1 MALIL
6 RPGADASWPPAGP
19 AGAKVAA
26 LSAAAPE
33 SPTARRAPLGQAGV
47 VALFSVTLF
56 LSAALMFSVQP
67 MYARF
72 VLPLFGGTPAVWNTA
87 MLFFQFALLAGYLY
101 AHETTRRLG
110 VRRQAAL
117 HLGVVLLPLLVLPL
131 GVPDGAAAPAGG
143 ASPVGA
149 LLGLLLVA
157 VGLPFFVVSA
167 TAPLLQRWLAETN
180 HPAARDPYFLYRA
193 SNLGSVIGL
202 LAYPLAA
209 EPSLRLGEQ
218 GLVWAAGYA
227 GLIALVAAC
236 AVVVW
241 RSGPAP
247 GGEPSAS
254 RVDGPP
260 DGGGPGQAQAAP
272 GIASPS
278 GADESVTAS
287 ISARRRLRWIFL
299 AFVPSS
305 LMLGVTTYL
314 TVDLAPIPLLWSLPL
329 SLYLIS
335 FILAFAPGARNERRQ
350 RIVVLI
356 LPLVALVLSIA
367 LVLEAHDPLWLLLP
381 LHLAGF
387 FVAALACHGELARD
401 RPPARR
407 LTEFYIWVAVGGA
420 LGGVFNALLA
430 PVLFDSLLEYPLL
443 IVLACLCLPGRPG
456 RFPSGPQT
464 RPLDFGVPV
473 LLGTVTAT
481 ILALSAR
488 GGPDIAV
495 VGQGFALSLAAGIAL
510 NFARRP
516 LRFALSLAAILIAG
530 VALAPVDPVI
540 HQKRSFFGINRVEAR
555 PGGFHRLVN
564 GTTTH
569 GGQFT
574 TPKRRLE
581 PVTYYDPSGPV
592 GQIMARVPRGDGS
605 GRVAV
610 LGLGSGG
617 LACYAGAGE
626 RWTYYEIDPEV
637 ERLARDPRLF
647 TYLRDCPGRHDV
659 VLGDAR
665 LSLAGA
671 PERAFGLIVGDVFS
685 SDAVPAHLLTREA
698 LALYRSKLTEDGVLA
713 MHISNRYL
721 DLEPVVAALASD
733 AGLSCLTREE
743 KRRAPVRVPG
753 KIPSHWAVMAERP
766 TALAR
771 LAADPRW
778 RPCRRSPGERV
789 WTDDFSNIVGALDP

>member
-1 MALIL
+1 
-6 RPGADASWPPAGP
+6 
-19 AGAKVAA
+19 
-26 LSAAAPE
+26 
-33 SPTARRAPLGQAGV
+33 
-47 VALFSVTLF
+47 
-56 LSAALMFSVQP
+56 
-67 MYARF
+67 
-72 VLPLFGGTPAVWNTA
+72 
-87 MLFFQFALLAGYLY
+87 
-101 AHETTRRLG
+101 
-110 VRRQAAL
+110 
-117 HLGVVLLPLLVLPL
+117 VLPL

-430 PVLFDSLLEYPLL
+430 PVLFVSLLE
-443 IVLACLCLPGRPG
+443 
-456 RFPSGPQT
+456 
-464 RPLDFGVPV
+464 
-473 LLGTVTAT
+473 
-481 ILALSAR
+481 
-488 GGPDIAV
+488 
-495 VGQGFALSLAAGIAL
+495 
-510 NFARRP
+510 
-516 LRFALSLAAILIAG
+516 
-530 VALAPVDPVI
+530 
-540 HQKRSFFGINRVEAR
+540 
-555 PGGFHRLVN
+555 
-564 GTTTH
+564 
-569 GGQFT
+569 
-574 TPKRRLE
+574 
-581 PVTYYDPSGPV
+581 
-592 GQIMARVPRGDGS
+592 
-605 GRVAV
+605 
-610 LGLGSGG
+610 
-617 LACYAGAGE
+617 
-626 RWTYYEIDPEV
+626 
-637 ERLARDPRLF
+637 
-647 TYLRDCPGRHDV
+647 
-659 VLGDAR
+659 
-665 LSLAGA
+665 
-671 PERAFGLIVGDVFS
+671 
-685 SDAVPAHLLTREA
+685 
-698 LALYRSKLTEDGVLA
+698 
-713 MHISNRYL
+713 
-721 DLEPVVAALASD
+721 
-733 AGLSCLTREE
+733 
-743 KRRAPVRVPG
+743 
-753 KIPSHWAVMAERP
+753 
-766 TALAR
+766 
-771 LAADPRW
+771 
-778 RPCRRSPGERV
+778 
-789 WTDDFSNIVGALDP
+789 

>member
-33 SPTARRAPLGQAGV
+33 SPSAGRMPLGQTGV
-47 VALFSVTLF
+47 VALFSGTLF
-56 LSAALMFSVQP
+56 LSAALMFSLQP

-87 MLFFQFALLAGYLY
+87 MLFFQIALLAGYLY

-117 HLGVVLLPLLVLPL
+117 HLVVVALPLLVLPL
-131 GVPDGAAAPAGG
+131 GVPDGAAAPGDG

-149 LLGLLLVA
+149 LLGVLVVA

-167 TAPLLQRWLAETN
+167 TAPLLQRWLAGTD

-193 SNLGSVIGL
+193 SNLGSVVGL

-209 EPSLRLGEQ
+209 EPTLRLGQQ
-218 GLVWAAGYA
+218 GVVWAVGYA
-227 GLIALVAAC
+227 GLVVLVGAC

-241 RSGPAP
+241 RSGAAKVLDPNGP
-247 GGEPSAS
+247 EPE
-254 RVDGPP
+254 GPP
-260 DGGGPGQAQAAP
+260 DEPRPGQARSALATGPPGAAEP
-272 GIASPS
+272 A
-278 GADESVTAS
+278 AAA
-287 ISARRRLRWIFL
+287 ISAKRRLRWIAL

-350 RIVVLI
+350 RIVVLA
-356 LPLVALVLSIA
+356 LPIVALVLSIA

-401 RPPARR
+401 RPPARS

-430 PVLFDSLLEYPLL
+430 PALFESLIEYPLL
-443 IVLACLCLPGRPG
+443 IVLACLCLPKRPG
-456 RFPSGPQT
+456 RFPAGPQT
-464 RPLDFGVPV
+464 RWLDLGVPV

-481 ILALSAR
+481 ILAATAR
-488 GGPDIAV
+488 GGPELALI
-495 VGQGFALSLAAGIAL
+495 GRGFALSLAAGIAL
-510 NFARRP
+510 NLARRP

-540 HQKRSFFGINRVEAR
+540 YQERSFFGINRVEAE

-569 GGQFT
+569 GGQFVT
-574 TPKRRLE
+574 AERRLE

-592 GQIMARVPRGDGS
+592 GQVMARVPRASGS

-617 LACYAGAGE
+617 IACYAGAGE
-626 RWTYYEIDPEV
+626 RWTFYEIDPKV
-637 ERLARDPRLF
+637 ERMARDPRLF
-647 TYLRDCPGRHDV
+647 TYLRDCPGRHEV

-671 PERAFGLIVGDVFS
+671 PERAFSLIVGDVFS

-721 DLEPVVAALASD
+721 DLEPVVASLASD

-743 KRRAPVRVPG
+743 QRRAPVRVPG

>member
-789 WTDDFSNIVGALDP
+789 WTDNFSNIVGALDP

>member
-1 MALIL
+1 MPRTITMALIL

-530 VALAPVDPVI
+530 VALARG
-540 HQKRSFFGINRVEAR
+540 RSAASSGSTASR
-555 PGGFHRLVN
+555 PGPAASTGWS
-564 GTTTH
+564 T
-569 GGQFT
+569 
-574 TPKRRLE
+574 
-581 PVTYYDPSGPV
+581 
-592 GQIMARVPRGDGS
+592 
-605 GRVAV
+605 GR
-610 LGLGSGG
+610 
-617 LACYAGAGE
+617 
-626 RWTYYEIDPEV
+626 
-637 ERLARDPRLF
+637 
-647 TYLRDCPGRHDV
+647 
-659 VLGDAR
+659 
-665 LSLAGA
+665 
-671 PERAFGLIVGDVFS
+671 
-685 SDAVPAHLLTREA
+685 
-698 LALYRSKLTEDGVLA
+698 
-713 MHISNRYL
+713 
-721 DLEPVVAALASD
+721 
-733 AGLSCLTREE
+733 
-743 KRRAPVRVPG
+743 
-753 KIPSHWAVMAERP
+753 RP
-766 TALAR
+766 TGASS
-771 LAADPRW
+771 
-778 RPCRRSPGERV
+778 RPPSAGSSP
-789 WTDDFSNIVGALDP
+789 

>member
-1 MALIL
+1 M
-6 RPGADASWPPAGP
+6 
-19 AGAKVAA
+19 
-26 LSAAAPE
+26 
-33 SPTARRAPLGQAGV
+33 

>member
-1 MALIL
+1 M
-6 RPGADASWPPAGP
+6 
-19 AGAKVAA
+19 
-26 LSAAAPE
+26 
-33 SPTARRAPLGQAGV
+33 
-47 VALFSVTLF
+47 VALFSLTLF
-56 LSAALMFSVQP
+56 LSAVLLFSVQP

-87 MLFFQFALLAGYLY
+87 MLFFQILLLAGYLY

-110 VRRQAAL
+110 VRRQAVL
-117 HLGVVLLPLLVLPL
+117 HLGVVLLPLVVLPL
-131 GVPDGAAAPAGG
+131 GVPDGAAAPGG
-143 ASPVGA
+143 GETPVVA
-149 LLGLLLVA
+149 LLGVLVLA

-167 TAPLLQRWLAETN
+167 TAPLLQRWLAGTD

-193 SNLGSVIGL
+193 SNLGSVVGL

-209 EPSLRLGEQ
+209 EPTLRLGQQ
-218 GLVWAAGYA
+218 GLLWAVAYG
-227 GLIALVAAC
+227 GLVLLVGAC
-236 AVVVW
+236 VVVIR
-241 RSGPAP
+241 RSGQAA
-247 GGEPSAS
+247 EPSAVGIALPEA
-254 RVDGPP
+254 REPV
-260 DGGGPGQAQAAP
+260 AAP
-272 GIASPS
+272 
-278 GADESVTAS
+278 
-287 ISARRRLRWIFL
+287 ISARRRLRWIAL

-356 LPLVALVLSIA
+356 LPLIALVLSIA

-401 RPPARR
+401 RPPARS
-407 LTEFYIWVAVGGA
+407 LTEFYIWIAVGGA

-443 IVLACLCLPGRPG
+443 IVLACLCLPKRPG
-456 RFPSGPQT
+456 RFPAGPQT
-464 RPLDFGVPV
+464 RWLDLGVPL
-473 LLGTVTAT
+473 LLGAVTAT
-481 ILALSAR
+481 ILAVTAR
-488 GGPDIAV
+488 GGPELAT

-530 VALAPVDPVI
+530 AALAPADPVLY
-540 HQKRSFFGINRVEAR
+540 QERSFFGINRVEAQ

-569 GGQFT
+569 GGQYT
-574 TPKRRLE
+574 GERRLE

-592 GQIMARVPRGDGS
+592 GQIMARVPRSGA

-617 LACYAGAGE
+617 LACYAGASE
-626 RWTYYEIDPEV
+626 RWTFFEIDPKV
-637 ERLARDPRLF
+637 ERMARDPRLF
-647 TYLRDCPGRHDV
+647 TYLRDCPGRHEV

-665 LSLAGA
+665 LSVAGA
-671 PERAFGLIVGDVFS
+671 PDRAFGLIVGDVFS

-698 LALYRSKLTEDGVLA
+698 LALYRSKLTPDGALA
-713 MHISNRYL
+713 LHISNRYL
-721 DLEPVVAALASD
+721 DLEPVVAALAADAGMTCLGRDEPRRARVGVPGKLPSHWTVLAERRGTL
-733 AGLSCLTREE
+733 AGLS
-743 KRRAPVRVPG
+743 
-753 KIPSHWAVMAERP
+753 S
-766 TALAR
+766 
-771 LAADPRW
+771 DPRW
-778 RPCRRSPGERV
+778 RPCRREADDRV
-789 WTDDFSNIVGALDP
+789 WTDDFSNIVGALDF